1 MEFDNP
7 SRFIDE
13 IDASLIEGGEEASES
28 SFGGGRSSFGGYGS
42 SRYGSDNR
50 YGSDGGYGGR
60 MPWDRDRS
68 GYRCDYQNSKPVASQ
83 FMADPKPGFKSV
95 RAVNAVHR
103 IMGDTAS
110 SSSVASAG
118 SSTSKASSAAGSLSE
133 GCRIEHQR
141 FGIGTVLKIEG
152 TGENTKATVEFQNA
166 GTKQLLLKFA
176 KFTIL
181 S

>member
-1 MEFDNP
+1 M
-7 SRFIDE
+7 
-13 IDASLIEGGEEASES
+13 
-28 SFGGGRSSFGGYGS
+28 
-42 SRYGSDNR
+42 
-50 YGSDGGYGGR
+50 
-60 MPWDRDRS
+60 
-68 GYRCDYQNSKPVASQ
+68 
-83 FMADPKPGFKSV
+83 
-95 RAVNAVHR
+95 NAVHR

-110 SSSVASAG
+110 PSSVASAG
-118 SSTSKASSAAGSLSE
+118 SSASKASLAAGSLSE